1 MQHHTIYSVDIV
13 VKSIYPARFKKPERI
28 AFYQFM
34 TASPRPKN
42 QYGLNPIREIKAK
55 PNLKIISSQGQ
66 LQVYSSPYRGSF
78 SSVLSEALRSA
89 GLGSKVLISQFLKG
103 GVAQGPNNKINL
115 CGGLEWLRPNIYGCI
130 NLPLSPSFKTS
141 EEAQNIK
148 TAIREIWEVCKELIY
163 NNSLDKLI
171 LDEIGLAIEC
181 GFIKEKEL
189 INALENRH
197 ESIDVI
203 FTGPSIPSKVF
214 AMADQIT
221 QLRCSK

>member
-1 MQHHTIYSVDIV
+1 MS
-13 VKSIYPARFKKPERI
+13 
-28 AFYQFM
+28 
-34 TASPRPKN
+34 ASPSTKN
-42 QYGLNPIREIKAK
+42 QYATRNQYGSSPIRDIKETPK
-55 PNLKIISSQGQ
+55 LKVISSQGQ

-89 GLGSKVLISQFLKG
+89 GLGSRVLISQFLKG
-103 GVAQGPNNKINL
+103 GVAQGPRNTISL
-115 CGGLEWLRPNIYGCI
+115 CGGLEWLRPNIYDCI
-130 NLPLSPSFKTS
+130 QVPLSPSFNTS
-141 EEAQNIK
+141 EEAANTK
-148 TAIREIWEVCKELIY
+148 AAIREIWEVCKELIY

-214 AMADQIT
+214 SMADQIT

>member
-1 MQHHTIYSVDIV
+1 
-13 VKSIYPARFKKPERI
+13 
-28 AFYQFM
+28 M
-34 TASPRPKN
+34 TASPSPKNLYQTRN
-42 QYGLNPIREIKAK
+42 QYGLSPIREIKAK
-55 PNLKIISSQGQ
+55 ARLKIISSQGQ
-66 LQVYSSPYRGSF
+66 LQVFSSPYRGSF

-103 GVAQGPNNKINL
+103 GVSQGPRNTISL

-130 NLPLSPSFKTS
+130 TSPINPSFNTS
-141 EEAQNIK
+141 LETQEIK
-148 TAIREIWEVCKELIY
+148 KAIRDVWEVCKELIHT
-163 NNSLDKLI
+163 NSLDKLI
-171 LDEIGLAIEC
+171 LDEIGLAIEY

-189 INALENRH
+189 ITALENRH

-214 AMADQIT
+214 SMADQIT